1 MNTKKAN
8 DDSDDDDDG
17 EEIIKLEEQLDKARV
32 ALDSSQK
39 HMFTLHKA
47 WRSQLQRISVIVL
60 VVVLK
65 QFTKPVSVCNDDIK
79 DWNKNF
85 NIIGFG
91 DAMYYCLSDTMMEIL
106 QILCCLSLIW
116 LMYQPMDGDDF
127 SSLPFRLA
135 IGFIPLIISSYYNN
149 PTLGCLKNLL
159 DDDDNSSSATAITP
173 TTETLPRPFPVMLIF
188 LGVGISSLF
197 FMKYQQNQQEENIH
211 KIDKLRE
218 NLIGNKKKK

>member
-1 MNTKKAN
+1 MNIKKVN
-8 DDSDDDDDG
+8 DDGDDDG
-17 EEIIKLEEQLDKARV
+17 EEIIKLEEQLVKARV

-39 HMFTLHKA
+39 QMFTLHKA
-47 WRSQLQRISVIVL
+47 WRAQLQRLSVMVL

-85 NIIGFG
+85 NVIFFW
-91 DAMYYCLSDTMMEIL
+91 DAVYYCFSDSMMEIM

-116 LMYQPMDGDDF
+116 LMYQPMDGNDF

-135 IGFIPLIISSYYNN
+135 ISFIPLIVSSYYNN

-159 DDDDNSSSATAITP
+159 LEDDNSSVTSST

-188 LGVGISSLF
+188 LGVGTSSLF
-197 FMKYQQNQQEENIH
+197 FMNYQQNQQEENIQ